1 MAAPKMSE
9 THRRIVG
16 TNIFRNCDTRQKQM
30 RYLLEHM
37 KEPNFALINGIE
49 VDEGKGLN
57 TAAITFRILNTSGY
71 GGMPRNSSNPP
82 TYGSIANF
90 MASIQD
96 YFPREL
102 RSANEPKRLW
112 SFRSFQDNGQQQFSK
127 ETRELLD
134 EMVEWLHGMRN
145 KIEDFLASKY
155 YREGKFNQLEVL
167 KRRFK
172 DEWSERTEQ
181 QVDADVKADTDIK
194 IVIDD
199 YEGEQND

>member
-9 THRRIVG
+9 THKRIVG
-16 TNIFRNCDTRQKQM
+16 ANIFNNCDTRQQQM

-71 GGMPRNSSNPP
+71 GGQPRNSSNPP

-112 SFRSFQDNGQQQFSK
+112 SFRSFQDNGHQQFSK

-155 YREGKFNQLEVL
+155 FREGKFNHLEVL

-199 YEGEQND
+199 YEGN

>member
-9 THRRIVG
+9 THKRIVG

-49 VDEGKGLN
+49 VDEGRGLN

-71 GGMPRNSSNPP
+71 GGSPRNSSNPP

-102 RSANEPKRLW
+102 RSTNEPKRLW

-127 ETRELLD
+127 ATRELLD

-194 IVIDD
+194 IVIAD
-199 YEGEQND
+199 YDGEQNV

>member
-71 GGMPRNSSNPP
+71 GGMPRNSSNLP

-112 SFRSFQDNGQQQFSK
+112 GFRSFQDNGQQQFSK

-199 YEGEQND
+199 YEGN